1 MTDDDMELIR
11 GSGNVFRDLG
21 YPDAE
26 VRQAKALL
34 AAEIIKVLDAQGL
47 STRQAEARTGIA
59 HAEFSRIRNVRLERF
74 TFDRLL
80 AILDKLG
87 QHVELSVTVTPR
99 QTWPSAPGQ
108 PTKATDTIH
117 LQPPAR

>member
-1 MTDDDMELIR
+1 MNDDMALIH

-34 AAEIIKVLDAQGL
+34 AAEIIKVLDAEPL
-47 STRQAEARTGIA
+47 TTRQAEARTGIA
-59 HAEFSRIRNVRLERF
+59 HTEFSRIRNVKLERF

-87 QHVELSVTVTPR
+87 QHVELSVTVRPR
-99 QTWPSAPGQ
+99 GQ
-108 PTKATDTIH
+108 ENASSRALHP
-117 LQPPAR
+117 

>member
-1 MTDDDMELIR
+1 MTDDMELIR

-59 HAEFSRIRNVRLERF
+59 YAEFSRIRNVKLERF

-87 QHVELSVTVTPR
+87 QHVELSVVVTPR
-99 QTWPSAPGQ
+99 KEAPRPVGLH
-108 PTKATDTIH
+108 P
-117 LQPPAR
+117 

>member
-1 MTDDDMELIR
+1 MSDDMEPIQ
-11 GSGNVFRDLG
+11 GSGNVFRDFG

-26 VRQAKALL
+26 LRQAKALL
-34 AAEIIKVLDAQGL
+34 AAEIIKVLDGQGL

-59 HAEFSRIRNVRLERF
+59 HAEFSRIRNVKLARF

-80 AILDKLG
+80 TILDKLG

-99 QTWPSAPGQ
+99 SKGDASVAALHP
-108 PTKATDTIH
+108 
-117 LQPPAR
+117 

>member
-1 MTDDDMELIR
+1 MNDDVELVH
-11 GSGNVFRDLG
+11 GSGNVFRDFG

-26 VRQAKALL
+26 LRQAKALL
-34 AAEIIKVLDAQGL
+34 AAEIIKVLDGQGL

-80 AILDKLG
+80 TMLDKLG

-99 QTWPSAPGQ
+99 AKGGELAGGTRP
-108 PTKATDTIH
+108 
-117 LQPPAR
+117 

>member
-1 MTDDDMELIR
+1 MTDNDMELIR

-59 HAEFSRIRNVRLERF
+59 YAEFSRIRNVRLERF

-87 QHVELSVTVTPR
+87 
-99 QTWPSAPGQ
+99 
-108 PTKATDTIH
+108 
-117 LQPPAR
+117 

>member
-1 MTDDDMELIR
+1 MNDDDMELVR
-11 GSGNVFRDLG
+11 GSGNLFRDLG

-26 VRQAKALL
+26 LRQAKALL

-74 TFDRLL
+74 TLDRLL

-87 QHVELSVTVTPR
+87 QHVELSVTITPKR
-99 QTWPSAPGQ
+99 TEPRAAGLHP
-108 PTKATDTIH
+108 
-117 LQPPAR
+117 

>member
-1 MTDDDMELIR
+1 MSDDDMELIR

-26 VRQAKALL
+26 LRQAKALL

-59 HAEFSRIRNVRLERF
+59 HAEFSRIRSVRLERF

-80 AILDKLG
+80 TVLDKLG

-99 QTWPSAPGQ
+99 
-108 PTKATDTIH
+108 PTGAA
-117 LQPPAR
+117 PARATHL

>member
-1 MTDDDMELIR
+1 MRNDDLEIVT
-11 GSGNVFRDLG
+11 GSGNVFEDFG

-26 VRQAKALL
+26 VRQAKAML
-34 AAEIIKVLDAQGL
+34 AAEIIKVLDADSL

-59 HAEFSRIRNVRLERF
+59 HAEFSRIRNVKLERF

-80 AILDKLG
+80 TILDKLG

-99 QTWPSAPGQ
+99 AKGCMDER
-108 PTKATDTIH
+108 A
-117 LQPPAR
+117 LQS

>member
-1 MTDDDMELIR
+1 MTDNDMELIR

-59 HAEFSRIRNVRLERF
+59 YAEFSRIRNVKLERF

-99 QTWPSAPGQ
+99 QEGPCAAGLHP
-108 PTKATDTIH
+108 
-117 LQPPAR
+117 

>member
-1 MTDDDMELIR
+1 MSDDDMELIH
-11 GSGNVFRDLG
+11 GSGNVFRDFG

-34 AAEIIKVLDAQGL
+34 AAEIIKVLDKLGL
-47 STRQAEARTGIA
+47 STRQAATRTGVS
-59 HAEFSRIRNVRLERF
+59 HAEFSRIRNVKLERF

-99 QTWPSAPGQ
+99 QTGEALGKVLHP
-108 PTKATDTIH
+108 
-117 LQPPAR
+117 

>member
-1 MTDDDMELIR
+1 MSDGDLELVHC
-11 GSGNVFRDLG
+11 SGNVFRDFD
-21 YPDAE
+21 YPNAE

-34 AAEIIKVLDAQGL
+34 AAEIIKVLDRQGL
-47 STRQAEARTGIA
+47 STRQAAARTGIA

-80 AILDKLG
+80 TVLDKLG

-99 QTWPSAPGQ
+99 AAAGEGRR
-108 PTKATDTIH
+108 A
-117 LQPPAR
+117 LQP

>member
-1 MTDDDMELIR
+1 MTDDMDLIH

-26 VRQAKALL
+26 LRQAKALL

-59 HAEFSRIRNVRLERF
+59 YAEFSRLRNVKLERF
-74 TFDRLL
+74 TIDRLMT
-80 AILDKLG
+80 ILDKLG
-87 QHVELSVTVTPR
+87 QEVELNVRITPR
-99 QTWPSAPGQ
+99 SLA
-108 PTKATDTIH
+108 A
-117 LQPPAR
+117 

>member
-1 MTDDDMELIR
+1 MTDDVELVR
-11 GSGNVFRDLG
+11 GSGNVYRDLG

-47 STRQAEARTGIA
+47 STRQAEAKTGIS
-59 HAEFSRIRNVRLERF
+59 HSEFARIRGVKLERF

-80 AILDKLG
+80 TILDKLG
-87 QHVELSVTVTPR
+87 QQVELNVTVRPR
-99 QTWPSAPGQ
+99 PHPKLPAP
-108 PTKATDTIH
+108 AH
-117 LQPPAR
+117 R

>member
-1 MTDDDMELIR
+1 VSDDMELIR
-11 GSGNVFRDLG
+11 GSGNVFRDFG

-34 AAEIIKVLDAQGL
+34 AAEIIKVLDGRGL
-47 STRQAEARTGIA
+47 STREAAAHTGVA

-80 AILDKLG
+80 TILDKLG
-87 QHVELSVTVTPR
+87 QDVALSVVVTPR
-99 QTWPSAPGQ
+99 EAGVRTA
-108 PTKATDTIH
+108 KAH
-117 LQPPAR
+117 HP